1 MNPNLMSDDDFVRA
15 VLTRTIS
22 HDDFDANAQRF
33 VSTGR
38 WLTMSRELQRE
49 VRRWIRFGLVKYNTT
64 NENIQSQ

>member
-1 MNPNLMSDDDFVRA
+1 MTPNPLSDDEFVRA

-22 HDDFDANAQRF
+22 HDDFHANAQRF

-49 VRRWIRFGLVKYNTT
+49 VKRWIRFGLVKFNPPQQG
-64 NENIQSQ
+64 N